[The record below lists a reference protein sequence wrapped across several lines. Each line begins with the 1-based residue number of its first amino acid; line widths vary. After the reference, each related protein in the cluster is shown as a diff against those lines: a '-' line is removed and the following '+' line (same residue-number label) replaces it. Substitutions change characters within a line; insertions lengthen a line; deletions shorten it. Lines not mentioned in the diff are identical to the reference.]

1 MCYHIEEEERL
12 MKLRWLVNVLFIE
25 EITEQDLE
33 IVYNNSMEDEDNDW

>member
-1 MCYHIEEEERL
+1 MGYHVDEEERI